1 VLLTLKMTE
10 LSFSKYDAYA
20 DVILPLAL
28 PQSFTYR
35 VSIEA
40 IERIKIGSRVI
51 VPFQGNRLYT
61 AIVERIH
68 TNAPQHYTAKYI
80 LNVLDDEPILHSKQ
94 LELWNWIAKYY
105 ACHVGE
111 VMNAALPS
119 ALKLTSETKV
129 VINKQVEFDID
140 ELHDKEYLLIEA
152 IQIQGSITIQDIQK
166 ILDQKTVMPL
176 IKQMIQKGYI
186 YLEEEIQEKYKAK
199 TLKHI
204 VLKPLYLE
212 ERMIKILFEELEKRP
227 KQIEVLQAYLR
238 LKKEHEFVSPK
249 LITDLGASASA
260 LQTLIKNE
268 VFDLEETEI
277 SRIERSII
285 EEQNAFILNNEQQDA
300 LVEIKEAFELRM
312 PVLLYGITSSG
323 KTIVFIELIKEQL
336 LKGKQVLIL
345 VPEIGLTAQLIERYK
360 KHFEE
365 EIGVYHS
372 RYTEN
377 QRAEVWQQTLKG
389 NFKII
394 LGTRSSIFLPF
405 ENLGLI
411 IVDEEHD
418 PSYKQNE
425 PNPRYNARDVSI
437 YLAHH
442 YTANVILGSATPSIE
457 SYYNSIQK
465 KYRLVELKNRFGA
478 AQLPETTIVTLQND
492 LEKDSSQQL
501 FGKTLLH
508 EIELRL
514 AKKEQVILFQNRRGY
529 APFLHCYQC
538 GHSPQCTQCD
548 VSLTYH
554 KWKNEL
560 RCHYCGYHTP
570 VIKACPSCGSAHL
583 QMMGLGT
590 EKIEEELQVYFP
602 EARIARMDLDTT
614 RKKNT
619 LQELINDFENGEID
633 ILVGTQMVTKGLDF
647 EKVTLVG
654 IIQAD
659 SLINHPDFRSHERAF
674 QLIEQVSGRAG
685 RRTER
690 GKVII
695 QTSKPDHPILQLASR
710 HDYDSFLRQQL
721 TERKQFYYPPF
732 VRLIEITLKHK
743 DSHKVQRAAQLLA
756 KEYIQLFTAKSV
768 LGPEFPVISKV
779 RNQYIQKIVL
789 KLDRLTLNLEK
800 SKEIV
805 RVKITE
811 LKSNKEFSACTVL
824 IDVDPI

>member
-1 VLLTLKMTE
+1 MTE
-10 LSFSKYDAYA
+10 LGFSKYDTYA

-40 IERIKIGSRVI
+40 IEKIKVGSRVI

-61 AIVERIH
+61 GIVERIH
-68 TNAPQHYTAKYI
+68 YNAPQHYTSKYI
-80 LNVLDDEPILHSKQ
+80 LNVLDDEPILHLKQ

-105 ACHVGE
+105 ACHTGE
-111 VMNAALPS
+111 VMNAALPT

-129 VINKQVEFDID
+129 VLNKQAEFDKD
-140 ELHDKEYLLIEA
+140 ELNDKEYLIIEA
-152 IQIQGSITIQDIQK
+152 IQIQESISIQDIQK

-186 YLEEEIQEKYKAK
+186 YLEEEVQEKYKVK
-199 TLKHI
+199 TIKHL

-212 ERMIKILFEELEKRP
+212 EGMMKILFNELEKRP
-227 KQIEVLQAYLR
+227 KQIEVIQAYLR
-238 LKKEHEFVSPK
+238 LKKEHELVSAK
-249 LITDLGASASA
+249 LIVELGASNSA
-260 LQTLIKNE
+260 IQTLIKNE
-268 VFDLEETEI
+268 IFELAEQEI
-277 SRIERSII
+277 SRIESNVS
-285 EEQNAFILNNEQQDA
+285 EEQQVFVLNTEQQEA
-300 LVEIKEAFELRM
+300 LTEIKDAFENRM

-323 KTIVFIELIKEQL
+323 KTILFIELIKEQL
-336 LKGKQVLIL
+336 LRGKQVLIL

-360 KHFEE
+360 KHFDE

-372 RYTEN
+372 RYSEN
-377 QRAEVWQQTLKG
+377 QRAEVWQQTLKSK
-389 NFKII
+389 FKII
-394 LGTRSSIFLPF
+394 LGTRSSIFLPY

-442 YTANVILGSATPSIE
+442 YSANVILGSATPSIE

-465 KYRLVELKNRFGA
+465 KYRLVELKNRFGT
-478 AQLPETTIVTLQND
+478 AQLPETTIVALQND
-492 LEKDSSQQL
+492 LDKDSTQQL
-501 FGKTLLH
+501 FGKTLLG
-508 EIELRL
+508 EIEIRL

-529 APFLHCYQC
+529 SPFLHCHQC

-570 VIKACPSCGSAHL
+570 VIKVCPSCGSAHI

-602 EARIARMDLDTT
+602 AARIARMDLDTT

-619 LQELINDFENGEID
+619 LQDLINDFENGEID

-659 SLINHPDFRSHERAF
+659 TLINHPDFRSHERAF

-685 RRTER
+685 RRAEQ

-695 QTSKPDHPILQLASR
+695 QTNKPDHPILQLASR

-756 KEYIQLFTAKSV
+756 KEYKQLFTAKSV
-768 LGPEFPVISKV
+768 LGPEFPAVSKV
-779 RNQYIQKIVL
+779 RNQYIQKIIL
-789 KLDRLTLNLEK
+789 KLDRMSINLEK
-800 SKEIV
+800 SKEII
-805 RVKITE
+805 RIKIAE
-811 LKSNKEFSACTVL
+811 LKSNKEYGACTVL

>member
-1 VLLTLKMTE
+1 MTE
-10 LSFSKYDAYA
+10 LSFSKYDTYA

-28 PQSFTYR
+28 AQSYTYR
-35 VSIEA
+35 VSVDAVEK
-40 IERIKIGSRVI
+40 IKVGSRVI

-61 AIVERIH
+61 GIVERIH
-68 TNAPQHYTAKYI
+68 VNAPQNYTAKYI
-80 LNVLDDEPILHSKQ
+80 LNVLDEEPILHLKQ
-94 LELWNWIAKYY
+94 IELWHWMAKYY
-105 ACHVGE
+105 VCNTGD
-111 VMNAALPS
+111 VMNAALPT
-119 ALKLTSETKV
+119 ALKLTSETRI
-129 VINKQVEFDID
+129 VINKFNEFDIN
-140 ELHDKEYLLIEA
+140 ELSEKEYLLIEA
-152 IQIQGSITIQDIQK
+152 IQIQHSISIQDIQK

-186 YLEEEIQEKYKAK
+186 FLEEEIQEKYKAK
-199 TLKHI
+199 TIKHLKLADFYTEPTL
-204 VLKPLYLE
+204 LKS
-212 ERMIKILFEELEKRP
+212 LFNELEKRP
-227 KQIEVLQAYLR
+227 KQIEVLQAYLK
-238 LKKEHEFVSPK
+238 LKREHELVTAK
-249 LITDLGASASA
+249 MIGDLGASASA
-260 LQTLIKNE
+260 IQTLIKNE
-268 VFDLEETEI
+268 VFELNETEI
-277 SRIERSII
+277 SRLESNLSPDQHVFQLNP
-285 EEQNAFILNNEQQDA
+285 EQTEA
-300 LVEIKEAFELRM
+300 LVEIKDAFEKQM

-323 KTIVFIELIKEQL
+323 KTIIFIELIKEQL
-336 LKGKQVLIL
+336 AKGKQILIL

-377 QRAEVWQQTLKG
+377 QRAEVWQQTLSGKYR
-389 NFKII
+389 II

-405 ENLGLI
+405 DHLGLI

-425 PNPRYNARDVSI
+425 PNPRYHARDVSI

-442 YTANVILGSATPSIE
+442 HQANVILGSATPSIE

-465 KYRLVELKNRFGA
+465 KYRLVELKNRFGTA
-478 AQLPETTIVTLQND
+478 KLPETIIVPLQTD
-492 LEKDSSQQL
+492 IEKDSHQQL
-501 FGKTLLH
+501 FGKTLLQ
-508 EIELRL
+508 EIEIRL

-529 APFLHCYQC
+529 APFLHCNQC

-570 VIKACPSCGSAHL
+570 VIKVCPSCGSTHL

-590 EKIEEELQVYFP
+590 EKIEEELQVFFP
-602 EARIARMDLDTT
+602 HAKIARMDLDTT

-619 LQELINDFENGEID
+619 LQDLINEFENGEID

-659 SLINHPDFRSHERAF
+659 TLINHPDFRSHERAF

-685 RRTER
+685 RREER

-695 QTSKPDHPILQLASR
+695 QTNKAEHPILQLASR
-710 HDYDSFLRQQL
+710 HDYDTFLRQQL
-721 TERKQFYYPPF
+721 QERKQFYYPPF
-732 VRLIEITLKHK
+732 VRLIDITIKHK
-743 DSHKVQRAAQLLA
+743 DAQKAQHAAQKLA
-756 KEYIQLFTAKSV
+756 KELKHLFTLKSV
-768 LGPEFPVISKV
+768 LGPEFPAVSKV
-779 RNQYIQKIVL
+779 RNQYIQKILL
-789 KLDRLTLNLEK
+789 KLDRTSMNLEK
-800 SKEIV
+800 SKEIL
-805 RVKITE
+805 RIKIAE
-811 LKSNKEFSACTVL
+811 LKSNKEYSSCQVI
-824 IDVDPI
+824 IDVDPV

>member
-1 VLLTLKMTE
+1 MSE
-10 LSFSKYDAYA
+10 LAFSKYDTYA

-28 PQSFTYR
+28 ANSYTYR
-35 VSIEA
+35 VSIDDLEK
-40 IERIKIGSRVI
+40 IKVGSRVI

-61 AIVERIH
+61 AIVIRIH
-68 TNAPQHYTAKYI
+68 VNAPQNYTAKYI
-80 LNVLDDEPILHSKQ
+80 LNVLDDEPVLGLKHI
-94 LELWNWIAKYY
+94 ELWQWIAKYY
-105 ACHVGE
+105 VCSAGE

-129 VINKQVEFDID
+129 ILNTQVEID
-140 ELHDKEYLLIEA
+140 KDVLSDKEYLIIEA
-152 IQIQGSITIQDIQK
+152 IQIQGSISIQDIQK

-176 IKQMIQKGYI
+176 IKQMIQKSYI
-186 YLEEEIQEKYKAK
+186 FLEEELKEKYKAK
-199 TLKHI
+199 IAKYLVLNELYEDTAMLKS
-204 VLKPLYLE
+204 
-212 ERMIKILFEELEKRP
+212 LFQELEKRP
-227 KQIEVLQAYLR
+227 KQLDVLQAYLQ
-238 LKKEHEFVSPK
+238 LKKQHERVSAK
-249 LITDLGASASA
+249 HITDMGLSGSAI
-260 LQTLIKNE
+260 QTLLKNE
-268 VFDLEETEI
+268 VFELREHEI
-277 SRIERSII
+277 SRLVENSS
-285 EEQNAFILNNEQQDA
+285 EQQTVFELNKEQQEA
-300 LVEIKEAFELRM
+300 LIEIKDAFETRM

-323 KTIVFIELIKEQL
+323 KTILFIELIKEQL
-336 LKGKQVLIL
+336 AKGKQVLIL
-345 VPEIGLTAQLIERYK
+345 VPEIGLTAQLIDRYK
-360 KHFEE
+360 KHFKE

-372 RYTEN
+372 RYNEN
-377 QRAEVWQQTLKG
+377 QRAEVWQQTLKS

-442 YTANVILGSATPSIE
+442 YEANVILGSATPSIE

-465 KYRLVELKNRFGA
+465 KYRLVELKNRFGSA
-478 AQLPETTIVTLQND
+478 TLPETLIVPLQND
-492 LEKDSSQQL
+492 FEKDSSQRL

-508 EIELRL
+508 EIEIRL
-514 AKKEQVILFQNRRGY
+514 SKKEQVILFQNRRGY
-529 APFLHCYQC
+529 APFLHCNTC

-560 RCHYCGYHTP
+560 RCHYCGYHIP
-570 VIKACPSCGSAHL
+570 VLKICPSCGSSHL

-590 EKIEEELQVYFP
+590 EKIEEELQSIFP
-602 EARIARMDLDTT
+602 SAKIARMDLDTT

-619 LQELINDFENGEID
+619 LQDLVNEFENGEID

-659 SLINHPDFRSHERAF
+659 TLVNHPDFRAHERAF

-685 RRTER
+685 RRDQQ

-695 QTSKPDHPILQLASR
+695 QTNKAEHPILQMASR
-710 HDYDSFLRQQL
+710 HDYDAFLKQQL
-721 TERKQFYYPPF
+721 IERKQFFYPPF

-743 DSHKVQRAAQLLA
+743 DAHRVQSAAQFLA
-756 KEYIQLFTAKSV
+756 KEYKQLFGLKSV
-768 LGPEFPVISKV
+768 LGPEFPAVSKV
-779 RNQYIQKIVL
+779 RNQYIQKILL
-789 KLDRLTLNLEK
+789 KLDRNSLNLEK
-800 SKEIV
+800 SKEII
-805 RVKITE
+805 RIKIAE
-811 LKSNKEFSACTVL
+811 LKSKKDYSSCSVL
-824 IDVDPI
+824 IDVDPV